1 MICPFCG
8 ATNREDKPQFCSS
21 CGKTLAQVPAVPQPP
36 AGLLAPGQEE
46 VYFDGRPAAIGS
58 VGALLVT
65 ILTVGLAAIYLW
77 IRTLGKHYRITSQRV
92 VVQSGVFGKRMD
104 QIDLYRVVDF
114 AVERSFGQRIMGTG
128 TLVLEAMDKTTP
140 ELRIEGIRADV
151 NQLYERLRAAAEV
164 EKQRRGV
171 RIMDVERP

>member
-21 CGKTLAQVPAVPQPP
+21 CGKTLAQVPAVAQAP

-58 VGALLVT
+58 VGALLLT
-65 ILTVGLAAIYLW
+65 ILTVGLAAIYFW

-92 VVQSGVFGKRMD
+92 VVQNVAGGCRFDVFLPPSPDHG
-104 QIDLYRVVDF
+104 LGSPLT
-114 AVERSFGQRIMGTG
+114 AVT
-128 TLVLEAMDKTTP
+128 A
-140 ELRIEGIRADV
+140 
-151 NQLYERLRAAAEV
+151 
-164 EKQRRGV
+164 
-171 RIMDVERP
+171 